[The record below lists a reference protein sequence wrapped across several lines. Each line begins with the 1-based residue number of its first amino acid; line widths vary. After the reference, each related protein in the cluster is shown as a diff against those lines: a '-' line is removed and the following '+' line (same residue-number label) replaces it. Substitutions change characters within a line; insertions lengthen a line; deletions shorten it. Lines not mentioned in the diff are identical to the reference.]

1 MSRAFIIDA
10 VRSPMGRAQKG
21 AMAGIRPDNLA
32 ATIVEALLERQKS
45 LPRERIDDIIAAT
58 AFPEAEQGMN
68 LGRVIAQRAGLPDPV
83 AGMTINRFCASGLEA
98 IAIAHAKIETGM
110 ADAIIAVGVES
121 MSKIPMGGHLFTPNP
136 QLARERPGLYLG
148 MGLTAENLADRYE
161 ISREEQDAF
170 ALESHR
176 RAIAADEAGDWKD
189 EFVPVAGNGNGS
201 LVEHDELPRADTSL
215 EALGKLRAA
224 FREGGSVTAGNSSPL
239 TDGAAASLLVSEEL
253 ANEFG
258 LVPLGRLVSYS
269 VCGVDPEIMGI
280 GPVKAVPKALAG
292 AGWSLDEIQSIE
304 LNEAFAAQSLAV
316 MRELKLD
323 HDRTNPQG
331 GAIALGHPLGCSG
344 ARLVGTLLHRMR
356 REKQERGMAT
366 LCVGGGMGAAATFEA
381 VH

>member
-1 MSRAFIIDA
+1 
-10 VRSPMGRAQKG
+10 
-21 AMAGIRPDNLA
+21 
-32 ATIVEALLERQKS
+32 
-45 LPRERIDDIIAAT
+45 
-58 AFPEAEQGMN
+58 MN
-68 LGRVIAQRAGLPDPV
+68 VGRVIAQRAGLPDPV

-98 IAIAHAKIETGM
+98 IALAHAKIETGM
-110 ADAIIAVGVES
+110 ADAIVAVGVES

-136 QLARERPGLYLG
+136 QLARERPGMYLG

-176 RAIAADEAGDWKD
+176 RAIAADEAGYWND
-189 EFVPVAGNGNGS
+189 EFVPVSSDGNGTM
-201 LVEHDELPRADTSL
+201 VEHDELPRADTSL

-253 ANEFG
+253 ANELG
-258 LVPLGRLVSYS
+258 LTPLGRLVSYN
-269 VCGVDPEIMGI
+269 VCGVKPEIMGI
-280 GPVKAVPKALAG
+280 GPVEAAPTALQK
-292 AGWSLDEIQSIE
+292 AGWSLDEVQSVE

-323 HDRTNPQG
+323 ADRVNPQG

-356 REKQERGMAT
+356 REKQERGLAT